1 MDSKQFNTLIYVMMQ
16 MTAAICSAILRKT
29 DVMESSLK
37 NLNTLHDS
45 LQ

>member
-1 MDSKQFNTLIYVMMQ
+1 MDSKQFKTLIYVMMQ

-29 DVMESSLK
+29 NTMENSLG

-45 LQ
+45 L